1 MISKLAN
8 SISPF
13 YVMEVLERA
22 QKLEKQG
29 TDIIHLEIGEPDHN
43 TDDKICKEAITAIN
57 AGDTK
62 YTHSLG
68 ISDLREQLC
77 LYYKK
82 KYGVSISAENI
93 IVTNGSSPALFLAFC
108 SVLNPGDEI
117 ILTDPHYAC
126 YPQIIRIAGGVP
138 KFVRIYEK
146 EDFQIDIKRLK
157 KKISK
162 KTRAIL
168 INSPSNPT
176 GMLVNS
182 DIMQQLSKLG
192 IPIISDE
199 IYHGLVYEGR
209 EQSILE
215 FTKDAI
221 VVSGFSKL
229 YSMTGWRLGYLI
241 VPDDYVRPIQKLQ
254 QNLFISANSFVQR
267 AGIEALKMSDSQINS
282 IVQKYKKRRD
292 AMLTGLKSL
301 GFKIQRVPD
310 GAFYFFVNTKKISTN
325 SYDLA
330 FDLLENAHVALTP
343 GIDFGKGG
351 QGYMRFSYAN
361 SITNINEGISRLKKY
376 WSSHRTEL

>member
-1 MISKLAN
+1 MISKVAN

-22 QKLEKQG
+22 QQLEQRG
-29 TDIIHLEIGEPDHN
+29 IDVIHLEIGEPDHN
-43 TDDKICKEAITAIN
+43 TDVQICKKAIESIRG
-57 AGDTK
+57 GDTK

-68 ISDLREQLC
+68 ISELREQLC
-77 LYYKK
+77 VFYKN
-82 KYGVSISAENI
+82 KYGVNI
-93 IVTNGSSPALFLAFC
+93 KPGNILVTNGSSPALFLAFA
-108 SVLNPGDEI
+108 SMLNPGDEI

-146 EDFQIDIKRLK
+146 ENFQIDIARLK
-157 KKISK
+157 KKLTK

-176 GMLVNS
+176 GMLVNKE
-182 DIMQQLSKLG
+182 IMSRLTGLG
-192 IPIISDE
+192 IPVISDE

-215 FTKDAI
+215 FTENAI

-241 VPDDYVRPIQKLQ
+241 LPDEYIRPIQKLQ

-267 AGIEALKMSDSQINS
+267 AGIEALRLSPGKIDN
-282 IVQKYKKRRD
+282 IVLKYKKRRD
-292 AMLTGLKSL
+292 VMLKGLLSL
-301 GFKIQRVPD
+301 GFEINKVPD
-310 GAFYFFVNTKKISTN
+310 GAFYFFVNTSKISRN

-330 FDLLENAHVALTP
+330 FDILENAHVALTP

-351 QGYMRFSYAN
+351 QGYLRFSYAN
-361 SITNINEGISRLKKY
+361 SVAKINEGISKLQDYFK
-376 WSSHRTEL
+376 

>member
-182 DIMQQLSKLG
+182 DIMQQLSELG

-376 WSSHRTEL
+376 L

>member
-301 GFKIQRVPD
+301 GFKIHRVPD

-376 WSSHRTEL
+376 L

>member
-22 QKLEKQG
+22 QELQKQG

-43 TDDKICKEAITAIN
+43 TDDKICKEAIKSIN

-68 ISDLREQLC
+68 ISDLREQIC
-77 LYYKK
+77 SYYKK

-126 YPQIIRIAGGVP
+126 YPQIIKIAAGVP
-138 KFVRIYEK
+138 KFVKIYEK
-146 EDFQIDIKRLK
+146 EEFQIDIKRLK

-182 DIMQQLSKLG
+182 DIMHQLSELG

-209 EQSILE
+209 EQSMLE
-215 FTKDAI
+215 YTKDAI

-241 VPDDYVRPIQKLQ
+241 VPDQYVRPIQKLQ

-267 AGIEALKMSDSQINS
+267 AGIEALKMNDSQINK
-282 IVQKYKKRRD
+282 IVNKYKKRRD

-301 GFKIQRVPD
+301 GFEIKRVPD
-310 GAFYFFVNTKKISTN
+310 GA
-325 SYDLA
+325 
-330 FDLLENAHVALTP
+330 
-343 GIDFGKGG
+343 
-351 QGYMRFSYAN
+351 
-361 SITNINEGISRLKKY
+361 
-376 WSSHRTEL
+376 

>member
-282 IVQKYKKRRD
+282 IVQKYKRRRD

-301 GFKIQRVPD
+301 GFKIHRVPD

-376 WSSHRTEL
+376 L

>member
-376 WSSHRTEL
+376 L